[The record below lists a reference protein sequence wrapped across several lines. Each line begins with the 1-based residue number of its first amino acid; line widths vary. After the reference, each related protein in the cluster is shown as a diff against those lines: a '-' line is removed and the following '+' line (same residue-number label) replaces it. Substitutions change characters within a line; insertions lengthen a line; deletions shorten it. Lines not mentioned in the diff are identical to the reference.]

1 MQHLSW
7 IGAQPHPI
15 GAAATAKGR
24 GESLVKREQDGLP
37 VSVQRGQA
45 ATEYGS
51 GDRLGARAANVVN
64 VVAVLPGRDP
74 GLPAVPLM
82 THYYTVPCPR
92 SPGGADDGLAWR

>member
-1 MQHLSW
+1 MQRLSW
-7 IGAQPHPI
+7 IAAQPHPI
-15 GAAATAKGR
+15 GAAATAKVR
-24 GESLVKREQDGLP
+24 GESLVRPEQDGLQ

-51 GDRLGARAANVVN
+51 GDRLGARAANVED
-64 VVAVLPGRDP
+64 VVAVMPRRDP

-82 THYYTVPCPR
+82 THYYTVSCPR